1 MFHPGKNPIK
11 HIILS
16 IVTCMVSCETKKT
29 PAHQVHY
36 TNKMKHHSIHILLLF
51 IIKKFPRK
59 QNYYQI
65 LL

>member
-1 MFHPGKNPIK
+1 
-11 HIILS
+11 
-16 IVTCMVSCETKKT
+16 MVSCETKKT

-59 QNYYQI
+59 QYYYQI